1 MISSMLPAEQ
11 VSWKWKFAQKVGTVG
26 IPPSAKV
33 TMRLEHWS
41 VVSTI
46 YSWDKII
53 SWNRLG
59 QVIKDQEVQKDVLPV
74 LR

>member
-1 MISSMLPAEQ
+1 MSLPGYQGASGLGDLTTDQLPAEQ

-41 VVSTI
+41 VQSI
-46 YSWDKII
+46 LGI
-53 SWNRLG
+53 RLFHG
-59 QVIKDQEVQKDVLPV
+59 IDLAK
-74 LR
+74 

>member
-11 VSWKWKFAQKVGTVG
+11 VSWKWKFAQKVGTLG

-41 VVSTI
+41 VQSI
-46 YSWDKII
+46 RRI
-53 SWNRLG
+53 RLFHG
-59 QVIKDQEVQKDVLPV
+59 IGLA
-74 LR
+74 R

>member
-1 MISSMLPAEQ
+1 MLPVVGFPNCH
-11 VSWKWKFAQKVGTVG
+11 VSGCHFQDPGSWDPRSKWVGGWKWKFAQKVGTLG

-46 YSWDKII
+46 YS
-53 SWNRLG
+53 
-59 QVIKDQEVQKDVLPV
+59 
-74 LR
+74 